1 MKQWQS
7 DNNQCTMAKGKLYS
21 STVVQK
27 IAEENLNADQIFN
40 HLNEL
45 LLYYP
50 SPNLLRRGYIVAH
63 CLYKCVCVQKLV
75 RKIEK
80 TISTYNQQSLQTS

>member
-40 HLNEL
+40 HLNSCCITPHQTFCEGDIL
-45 LLYYP
+45 LLTV
-50 SPNLLRRGYIVAH
+50 YI
-63 CLYKCVCVQKLV
+63 CVQKLV

>member
-27 IAEENLNADQIFN
+27 NAEENLNADQIFN
-40 HLNEL
+40 HLNSCCVTPHQTFWEGDIL
-45 LLYYP
+45 LLTV
-50 SPNLLRRGYIVAH
+50 YINV
-63 CLYKCVCVQKLV
+63 VCVQKLV

-80 TISTYNQQSLQTS
+80 TISTYNQQSFQTS